1 MLGQLCVLFNGWKR
15 KATSSAEKKRMYKR
29 MKRKNQIAVAKR
41 IAPVISVVKKA
52 IKKEKKKGAEIRKSA
67 TPQRMTE
74 INRYFKNRITEL
86 ETQEAKL
93 FMRFLHDHPEI
104 DATLNTAETIWT
116 FLRFLKKLGYHII
129 DGRTV
134 FCFPFDRLVK
144 FKNLK

>member
-1 MLGQLCVLFNGWKR
+1 LR
-15 KATSSAEKKRMYKR
+15 EKKVGPPARKQNGPKR
-29 MKRKNQIAVAKR
+29 L
-41 IAPVISVVKKA
+41 
-52 IKKEKKKGAEIRKSA
+52 
-67 TPQRMTE
+67 TE